1 MSLIDSGIHSV
12 RAFALSAGIRADG
25 VCVQAPRVA
34 LVQWHLMWTGRL
46 HQVYVNGRYA
56 GTTLDDQQRQMVVS
70 IPTSL
75 ESPVRIEVFA
85 VEPQDA
91 DMDFSSEL
99 TPPSADAGRVK
110 LTLLASQNLPAGATV
125 NIYFDNGTGQ
135 IDYDHPLTDPPIRIW
150 PAWQDKAGFA
160 MSGFGL
166 GDFGY
171 DSPAAVGL
179 GKGAFGRGQFGLDA
193 DTIEWTSPPL
203 PAGAYRFA
211 VKITDK
217 SGTQSNT
224 SETEPITVT
233 PAARPAEKLGVSS
246 FDNQTNQLILAVG
259 NPQ

>member
-12 RAFALSAGIRADG
+12 RAFALPAGIRADG
-25 VCVQAPRVA
+25 RCVQAPRDA
-34 LVQWHLMWTGRL
+34 LVKWHSMWTGKL

-56 GTTLDDQQRQMVVS
+56 GTTLDDQQRQMVVP
-70 IPTSL
+70 IPTSP

-85 VEPQDA
+85 VELQEA
-91 DMDFSSEL
+91 DTDFASEL
-99 TPPSADAGRVK
+99 GQPVTDTGRVK
-110 LTLLASQNLPAGATV
+110 ITLLRSQNLPADAAA

-135 IDYDHPLTDPPIRIW
+135 MDYDHPLTDPPIQIW

-160 MSGFGL
+160 MSEFGL

-171 DSPAAVGL
+171 DAAAAVGL
-179 GKGAFGRGQFGLDA
+179 GKGAFGHAQFGLDA
-193 DTIEWTSPPL
+193 DMIEWTSPPL
-203 PAGAYRFA
+203 PAGVYKFG
-211 VKITDK
+211 VKVTDK
-217 SGTQSNT
+217 SGTQSST